1 MRTISVNPSVSVLS
15 LEEDKAQRVV
25 EMGKTRLAVER
36 QTRLRGQGVRSQRE
50 RARETSNV
58 IRVIPRH
65 MSSLEK
71 GGERVK
77 GGVGAE

>member
-1 MRTISVNPSVSVLS
+1 MRTISVNPSDSVLF
-15 LEEDKAQRVV
+15 LEADKAQRVV
-25 EMGKTRLAVER
+25 EMEKARLAVER

-58 IRVIPRH
+58 IPRH
-65 MSSLEK
+65 MSSLEE
-71 GGERVK
+71 GGRRGK